1 MAATLSDELQQA
13 VERQGG
19 RPVEVIHPGTQKVY
33 MLVPREQFER
43 LRPLLEDDRLSPAE
57 QRRLLTD
64 AGRRAGWDDPAMDAY
79 DRYDQHRDSES

>member
-33 MLVPREQFER
+33 LLVPREQYDR
-43 LRPLLEDDRLSPAE
+43 LRPLLEDERLTLDE
-57 QRRLLTD
+57 QRRLLAD
-64 AGRRAGWDDPAMDAY
+64 AGRRAGWDDPEMDAY
-79 DRYDQHRDSES
+79 DQYDQHRDKQP